1 MFHSSPINAYRQL
14 DLETEVITADPH
26 RLIQLLLDGAL
37 GAISDAKVQMAN
49 NNIAAKGN
57 AISKA
62 IDIIANGLKVSLDVE
77 QGGDL
82 ARRLIAL
89 YDYMAVRLLHANMR
103 NDPGALE
110 EVGTLLQQIAEAWSD
125 ISDEAK
131 GQGG

>member
-26 RLIQLLLDGAL
+26 RLIQLLLDGAI
-37 GAISDAKVQMAN
+37 GAITDAKVQMAN

-62 IDIIANGLKVSLDVE
+62 IDIISNGLKVSLDVE

-89 YDYMAVRLLHANMR
+89 YDYMSVRLLHANMR

-110 EVGTLLQQIAEAWSD
+110 EVGNLLQQIAEAWSD

>member
-1 MFHSSPINAYRQL
+1 MFHSSPIKAYRQL

-26 RLIQLLLDGAL
+26 RLIQLLLDGAIASI
-37 GAISDAKVQMAN
+37 GEAKTHMAN

-77 QGGDL
+77 QGGDI
-82 ARRLIAL
+82 ARRLVAL
-89 YDYMAVRLLHANMR
+89 YDYMSVRLLHANMR

-110 EVGTLLQQIAEAWSD
+110 EVSNLLLQIAEAWSE
-125 ISDEAK
+125 IAHEAK
-131 GQGG
+131 GLGG

>member
-26 RLIQLLLDGAL
+26 RLIQLLLDGAM
-37 GAISDAKVQMAN
+37 GAITDAKVQMAN

-62 IDIIANGLKVSLDVE
+62 IDIISNGLKVSLDVE

-89 YDYMAVRLLHANMR
+89 YDYMSVRLLHANMR

-110 EVGTLLQQIAEAWSD
+110 EVGNLLQQISEAWSD